1 MGIESIW
8 VAGASGMVGGA
19 LVRQLRSK
27 GLEVFAPTRK
37 ELDLSERSQVIEWCK
52 ANRPAVAVVCA
63 AKVGG
68 ILAHEMDPV
77 GFLDANLLIQSNVLA
92 ACHHA
97 MVSRVVF
104 MGSSCIYPKYAEQ
117 PISEEQL
124 LTGRLE
130 PTNEGYAIAKI
141 AGIRLVQAY
150 REQYGHDWVSLMPT
164 NLYGPGDNYD
174 DRSSHVLAALLKKI
188 HWAKIRKDS
197 FITLWGDGSPLREFM
212 HCDDLANAVIHILD
226 AYHEPE
232 HLNIGSGQEISV
244 ENLARLIMKVVG
256 VELDLRFDKTKP
268 NGTPRKLLDASRL
281 NALGWRA
288 RLDLEQGI
296 SLTYQQLLDTEHP
309 AFV

>member
-1 MGIESIW
+1 MGTESIW
-8 VAGASGMVGGA
+8 VAGASGMVGSA
-19 LVRQLRSK
+19 IVRQLRSQ
-27 GLEVFAPTRK
+27 GLNVLAPTRK
-37 ELDLSERSQVIEWCK
+37 EVDLSDRSEVMGWCK
-52 ANRPAVAVVCA
+52 ANQPAVAVICA

-77 GFLDANLLIQSNVLA
+77 GFLDENLLIQSNVLS
-92 ACHHA
+92 ACHEA
-97 MVSRVVF
+97 RVSRVVF

-117 PISEEQL
+117 PINEEQL
-124 LTGRLE
+124 LTGQLE

-150 REQYGHDWVSLMPT
+150 REQFGYDWVSLMPT

-188 HWAKIRKDS
+188 HWAKRRQDS

-212 HCDDLANAVIHILD
+212 HCDDLANATIHILD
-226 AYHEPE
+226 TYHERE
-232 HLNIGSGQEISV
+232 HLNIGSGQEISI
-244 ENLARLIMKVVG
+244 ESLARLIMKVVG
-256 VELDLRFDKTKP
+256 VELDLRFDVSKP
-268 NGTPRKLLDASRL
+268 NGTPRKLLDSSRL
-281 NALGWRA
+281 NALGWEA

-296 SLTYQQLLDTEHP
+296 SLTYQELLDTEHP

>member
-1 MGIESIW
+1 MGTESIW

-19 LVRQLRSK
+19 VVRQLRSQ
-27 GLEVFAPTRK
+27 GLNVLAPTRK
-37 ELDLSERSQVIEWCK
+37 ELDLSHRSEAMEWCK
-52 ANRPAVAVVCA
+52 AYRPAIAVVCA

-117 PISEEQL
+117 PIREEQL

-150 REQYGHDWVSLMPT
+150 REQYGYDWVSLMPT

-212 HCDDLANAVIHILD
+212 HCDDLAHAVIHILD

-256 VELDLRFDKTKP
+256 VELDLRFDETKP
-268 NGTPRKLLDASRL
+268 NGTPRKLLDSSRL

-288 RLDLEQGI
+288 RLDLEHGI